1 MACRHSFELTF
12 QWIDSVRGHLQTLDI
27 TLEPIHIKCFLKS
40 FLPFPLALTLL
51 QALWAVQEWNKKWLL
66 LQRRKSELQAGFK
79 ERVPV
84 DTGSTPETDK
94 LVKNIFRFTEDA
106 ESEQV
111 LDDFEAQFN
120 LHFPRDESE
129 ILDFRFKRPRFRSL
143 YSIGHQAGLGTIT
156 KHFGLASEA
165 LGENLKAGYK
175 VNIVVLL

>member
-1 MACRHSFELTF
+1 MKF
-12 QWIDSVRGHLQTLDI
+12 
-27 TLEPIHIKCFLKS
+27 FLNS
-40 FLPFPLALTLL
+40 FLPFPLTLTLL

-84 DTGSTPETDK
+84 DVGSTPETDK
-94 LVKNIFRFTEDA
+94 LVKNIFRFIEDA

-129 ILDFRFKRPRFRSL
+129 ILDSRFKRPRFRSL

-165 LGENLKAGYK
+165 FGENLKAGYK
-175 VNIVVLL
+175 VNVVVLLLLHEALTLHQCIDAMHAIRMPFTLF